1 MYISLS
7 RSPKQGTK
15 ATGTQGITACGTIR
29 KKKHYQG
36 ANSEE
41 ELSGGQ
47 QTAIDIAAK
56 CLQTKA
62 GWKARNQKGI
72 PQSRSARKKNC

>member
-1 MYISLS
+1 MSHAHKRVDRSRKNYSVKTIMYISLS

-47 QTAIDIAAK
+47 
-56 CLQTKA
+56 
-62 GWKARNQKGI
+62 
-72 PQSRSARKKNC
+72 